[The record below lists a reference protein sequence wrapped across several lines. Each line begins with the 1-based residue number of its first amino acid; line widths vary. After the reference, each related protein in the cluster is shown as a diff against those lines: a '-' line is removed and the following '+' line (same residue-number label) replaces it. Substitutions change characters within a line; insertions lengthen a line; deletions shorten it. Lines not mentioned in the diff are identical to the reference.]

1 MTQSSREIQTLPARL
16 CEVAERAL
24 AGQML
29 DIVRTDSRLD
39 LGTWWLAS
47 RVWLVMGEERLLI
60 LAQGRRLHRVTL
72 ERSDLQESL
81 YNHVT
86 SSLILAPAEAA
97 SIEQSLR
104 MSYGTAQRVLEWIA
118 GNHRARVE
126 TEQIEAK
133 AQS

>member
-1 MTQSSREIQTLPARL
+1 MTQSSREIQTLPSRL
-16 CEVAERAL
+16 REVAERAL

-29 DIVRTDSRLD
+29 DIVRTQTRLD
-39 LGTWWLAS
+39 LGGWLLSS
-47 RVWLVMGEERLLI
+47 RVWLVMGEDRLLI
-60 LAQGRRLHRVTL
+60 LAQGRKLHRVTL

-97 SIEQSLR
+97 GTEQSLR
-104 MSYGTAQRVLEWIA
+104 MSYDAAQRVLEWIA
-118 GNHRARVE
+118 CNHRARVE